1 MKRILIV
8 LLLGAFVTSVQAQ
21 EGSRLGIKGAFN
33 ATWLFNKNVSD
44 KNASLDYASSF
55 GPSFGLQFI
64 SMFSEKYGISGEILF
79 SSHNQKYDGDLGN
92 NVTYT
97 NEVNLTYI
105 DIPLLFRVAT
115 ASGPYFEI
123 GPQLSL
129 LSGAKETFD
138 ISPGSIGDY
147 SDKDFKDDFNSFGIS
162 GVLGFGIDISLT
174 DQWILSPGLRFAYM
188 FTDAT
193 TEYSENELNALN
205 DAEKL
210 SLNALANHTEGSGN
224 LIDPDNKFGY
234 AKSNR
239 ATGGLHISLSYLF

>member
-21 EGSRLGIKGAFN
+21 EGSRLGVKGAFN

-55 GPSFGLQFI
+55 GSSFGLQFI
-64 SMFSEKYGISGEILF
+64 SMLSDQFGVSAEVLV
-79 SSHNQKYDGDLGN
+79 SSHNQKYDGEFDDSSSF
-92 NVTYT
+92 T

-105 DIPLLFRVAT
+105 DIPLLFRVA
-115 ASGPYFEI
+115 SEKGPYFEI

-129 LSGAKETFD
+129 LSGAKETIDFT
-138 ISPGSIGDY
+138 PGTIGDY

-174 DQWILSPGLRFAYM
+174 EKLILSPGLRFAYM

-193 TEYSENELNALN
+193 TEYSAAEYNKLSDE
-205 DAEKL
+205 EKL
-210 SLNALANHTEGSGN
+210 SANAAANHIEGSGN
-224 LIDPDNKFGY
+224 LFDPNNKFNY
-234 AKSNR
+234 AKTNR
-239 ATGGLHISLSYLF
+239 ATGGLHVSLSYLF